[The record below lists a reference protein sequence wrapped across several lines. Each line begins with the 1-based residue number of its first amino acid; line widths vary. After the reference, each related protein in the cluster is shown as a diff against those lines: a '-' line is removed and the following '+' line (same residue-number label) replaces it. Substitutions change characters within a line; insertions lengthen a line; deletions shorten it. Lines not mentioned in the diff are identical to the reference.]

1 MDIRIIISGLGINIP
16 KTSFGVNA
24 ISGCYVSVRNSE
36 AAPEAVYGIKS
47 YLSLGSE
54 SSTLIVGQIRSEW
67 MKVVDP
73 DIINKFSLQNVMGK
87 TLDINVSGTVLM
99 KGTADISIKLIDGT
113 GDAISI
119 LDKYDVK
126 VEGGQLSSTSIRGRA
141 VLMPQKF

>member
-24 ISGCYVSVRNSE
+24 ISGCYLHVKNGD

-54 SSTLIVGQIRSEW
+54 SSTLIFGQIRSEW
-67 MKVVDP
+67 MKVVDSE
-73 DIINKFSLQNVMGK
+73 IINKFSLQNVMGK

-99 KGTADISIKLIDGT
+99 KGNADISIKIINEI
-113 GDAISI
+113 GDAINI
-119 LDKYDVK
+119 LDKYDVS
-126 VEGGQLSSTSIRGRA
+126 VEGGQLSSTNIRGRA